1 MKSIKSLEVVRSRY
15 QYGNTLAVMANDK
28 DGSPYGVCTV
38 YLEGE
43 SEKLGSD
50 EAFVDTNN
58 WPDLDQQL
66 ESAGLAKP
74 IERFAQSGFCIYP
87 AMKFDLTKIRDLR
100 AGK

>member
-66 ESAGLAKP
+66 ETAGLAKP

-87 AMKFDLTKIRDLR
+87 AMKFDLTKIRDLS
-100 AGK
+100 AKK